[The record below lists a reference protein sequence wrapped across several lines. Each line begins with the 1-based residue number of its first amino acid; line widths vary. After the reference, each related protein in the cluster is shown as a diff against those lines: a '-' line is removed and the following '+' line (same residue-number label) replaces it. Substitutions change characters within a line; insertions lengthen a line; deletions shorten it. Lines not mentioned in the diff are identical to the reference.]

1 MTHYGY
7 NARTNPAPDK
17 LGPIYPCD
25 EPCCAGV
32 GPGGRTTNVSWDE
45 KGMLDRRVMNLA
57 NPPAPASLP
66 ADHDRF
72 KQGIYTT
79 NSVGDYD

>member
-1 MTHYGY
+1 
-7 NARTNPAPDK
+7 
-17 LGPIYPCD
+17 
-25 EPCCAGV
+25 
-32 GPGGRTTNVSWDE
+32 VSWDE

-57 NPPAPASLP
+57 NPPAPESLP